1 MTLGHL
7 IKESQTKN
15 LRVEMEVFLASLLG
29 VDRSELLVRSEEEF
43 PVQHLAALQKAWV
56 KLLEGTPVAYLT
68 HEKEFYGLNFYV
80 DERVLIPRDAT
91 EAMVE
96 FALQE
101 AGEGARVLEVGTGSG
116 AIAVSLKKT
125 RPDLKVTAVDI
136 SLDALEVANK
146 NCVQHGVE
154 VELFQSDL
162 LENVPL
168 GNFDILL
175 ANLPYI
181 GEEKHRFVSDTV
193 ERYEPHVALFG
204 GDDGLR
210 LYGRL
215 FAQMAERNSFRVMM
229 GEIGFTQANDL
240 KALARQFFPD
250 VDVEI
255 RQDGEGLDRNF
266 ILRFF

>member
-7 IKESQTKN
+7 IKESQNKN
-15 LRVEMEVFLASLLG
+15 LRTEMEVFLASLLR
-29 VDRSELLVRSEEEF
+29 VDRSELLVRSEEEL
-43 PVQHLAALQKAWV
+43 PVEHLAALQKGWV
-56 KLLEGTPVAYLT
+56 KLLEGYPVAYLT

-96 FALQE
+96 FALKE

-116 AIAVSLKKT
+116 AVAVSLKKT

-136 SLDALEVANK
+136 SSDALEVANK

-154 VELFQSDL
+154 IEFLQSDL
-162 LENVPL
+162 LDRVEP
-168 GNFDILL
+168 GDCDILL

-181 GEEKHRFVSDTV
+181 GETRHRFVSDTV
-193 ERYEPHVALFG
+193 ERYEPHLALFG
-204 GDDGLR
+204 GDDGLQ
-210 LYGRL
+210 LYARL
-215 FAQMAERNSFRVMM
+215 FAQMAERKSFGMMM

-255 RQDGEGLDRNF
+255 RQDAEGLDRNF